1 MHQVIES
8 KCNHLQEMNS
18 VLQAQILFWL
28 FPQLQIELDQEYQ
41 DKFRRLPVEI
51 QEFVQ
56 ESAKGKLSN
65 EWDPSCLSTSST
77 AENLDHKAG
86 QSEEDA
92 DEDSAEKVFD
102 TPL

>member
-1 MHQVIES
+1 M
-8 KCNHLQEMNS
+8 
-18 VLQAQILFWL
+18 FWF
-28 FPQLQIELDQEYQ
+28 FPQLQNELDQEYQ

-56 ESAKGKLSN
+56 ESAKGKLSS
-65 EWDPSCLSTSST
+65 EWEPGCLSTSST
-77 AENLDHKAG
+77 TENLNHKSG

-92 DEDSAEKVFD
+92 DEESAEKVFD